1 MLRVEVEA
9 IIIPEGESEA
19 VRARNGGWVPA
30 PGRSVSCKGNVSAMI
45 TNCLATHGHEHA
57 NYNKSRADWK
67 PIAAGIMNWN
77 PIAAGKLADW
87 NPVASISH
95 VEYQTA
101 IYKYLHVPVI

>member
-1 MLRVEVEA
+1 M
-9 IIIPEGESEA
+9 
-19 VRARNGGWVPA
+19 NM
-30 PGRSVSCKGNVSAMI
+30 K
-45 TNCLATHGHEHA
+45 CLAKHGHKHA
-57 NYNKSRADWK
+57 NYNKSRAD
-67 PIAAGIMNWN
+67 WN

>member
-1 MLRVEVEA
+1 M
-9 IIIPEGESEA
+9 PG
-19 VRARNGGWVPA
+19 PA
-30 PGRSVSCKGNVSAMI
+30 PVLIELVGNHHTHEPEGRSVSCKGNVSAMI

-101 IYKYLHVPVI
+101 IHKYLHVPVI